1 MFGQTGISYSSL
13 TAGRVVHGFKTVAV
27 YLNDDDKPMG
37 ARFVHGATGL
47 TLDLLE
53 IQSVP
58 QAMIGVNTFPVSD
71 RGEPHTQ
78 EHLLV
83 AKGNKGR
90 GLGDF
95 ELMSLVSD
103 SAFTGNLQTV
113 YHFNTTA
120 GPDTFYLTLEKMLDA
135 LIHPDYT
142 QEEVMREVRNF
153 GVATDGSGKE
163 LKLVEKGSVY
173 NEMTSTFTNP
183 YTNAYGRLSR
193 LTYGPDHPLGFVAG
207 GTPEGIRVLKPEHIQ
222 QFHEENYHLPN
233 MTVIVSHPRE
243 MQLETVLAKIDA
255 MLLRLEPATPKR
267 HFKTQDELPAPQAAA
282 AGTVD
287 VVPYPSENEQQPSPI
302 AFGWPA
308 QLNLN
313 PREYT
318 LLNLFLG
325 NLAGDATTNLYKKLI
340 DTRTR
345 EVDIG
350 AQGLFAGASSSEGQ
364 PVFLWVAEVPPAN
377 ISQTTITDLR
387 TRITAEIIRIA
398 SWKDGS
404 PELLEFNTR
413 IRDRVME
420 QRRGLAK
427 FVNSPPGFGLR
438 NTGSGWLEQLAEIS
452 KTTGFRKSITLK
464 PELAEIERLLDGKQ
478 NIWRERIAQWKLAS
492 TVPYA
497 VGARPSA
504 ALARQQAEQ
513 AQARGNAEVALLEK
527 QYGTTDAQ
535 ETIKKYQANYDAVS
549 ARLDALAA
557 HHSSFHF
564 MDNPPLSLDR
574 TLDFHR
580 ETLPGGIPMVASTF
594 DNMTS
599 ATMGL
604 ALRLDEVPDD
614 ELVYLSA
621 LPDLMRNTG
630 VIIDGHP
637 VSNEEMSGRLRRE
650 ILALSLNFSAN
661 YRTERDE
668 LVIAGAGN
676 NIEESR
682 KALAWMKL
690 ALFSPNWTPD
700 NLPRIRDVIDQS
712 LADLRTMMQQPEE
725 NWVSNVHDAYS
736 RQNNATLLATGSFF
750 TSEHNYQRLRW
761 MFMDSGTPEVQTE
774 VTAFL
779 SELATAGSSAD
790 RAGLKSL
797 LAAMQKQE
805 ASAAGPAPKDQAA
818 KDQVG
823 KDQSEKKQPAGLK
836 PIFDRFTLL
845 SAKARHVAV
854 EAAKDLDQTL
864 NEVPDD
870 SLANDWAYV
879 VHEIRH
885 DMEITPSMAL
895 TRLNAVRQ
903 RLLKIGNARM
913 YMVGSQASQQ
923 QLKEGV
929 ADLVAGLSPEK
940 PSPASRTKQPFISS
954 RLQGRMPAA
963 QNPVYVGLLSPT
975 MQKGVFINAVPT
987 ATFADTD
994 REILL
999 RYLAAKLYSGGG
1011 AQSVF
1016 SRTIAAGF
1024 AYSNGVSAST
1034 QTGVFRYY
1042 AERVPELPQ
1051 TLKFVI
1057 DLVKHAAPDPT
1068 LVESAIATVFNNERP
1083 AGTYE
1088 SRGAAMADDFADGVT
1103 PEMTKR
1109 FFQAI
1114 LDLRKTPGLSDE
1126 LFKRVPEVYATI
1138 LPGFSSHTAPVPG
1151 STYLVIG
1158 SPQQLELY
1166 QNYLQTAISPDTRL
1180 YKIYPRDFWL
1190 ATSF

>member
-1 MFGQTGISYSSL
+1 M
-13 TAGRVVHGFKTVAV
+13 TAGKVVHGFKTVAV

-78 EHLLV
+78 EHLLL

-103 SAFTGNLQTV
+103 QAFTGNLQTV

-120 GPDTFYLTLEKMLDA
+120 GPDAFYLALEKMLDA

-183 YTNAYGRLSR
+183 YTNAYGQLSR
-193 LTYGPDHPLGFVAG
+193 LTYGPNHPLGFVAG
-207 GTPEGIRVLKPEHIQ
+207 GSPEGIRVLKPGHIQ
-222 QFHEENYHLPN
+222 QFHEQNYHLPN
-233 MTVIVSHPRE
+233 MTVIVSYPRE
-243 MQLETVLAKIDA
+243 MQLETVLAKTDA
-255 MLLRLEPATPKR
+255 MLLRLEPAPPKR

-318 LLNLFLG
+318 LLNLFVN

-340 DTRTR
+340 DTKTR

-350 AQGLFAGASSSEGQ
+350 AQALSGGAHSSEGQ
-364 PVFLWVAEVPPAN
+364 PVVLWVAEVPPAN
-377 ISQTTITDLR
+377 ITETTIKDLR
-387 TRITAEIIRIA
+387 ARITAEIARIA

-404 PELLEFNTR
+404 PELMEFNAR
-413 IRDRVME
+413 IRDRIME

-427 FVNSPPGFGLR
+427 FVNSPPGFGFR
-438 NTGSGWLEQLAEIS
+438 DTGSSWLEQLTQIS
-452 KTTGFRKSITLK
+452 KTAGFKKSVTLK
-464 PELAEIERLLDGKQ
+464 PELAEIERLLNGKQ

-492 TVPYA
+492 TMPYA

-504 ALARQQAEQ
+504 ALARQQAEE
-513 AQARGNAEVALLEK
+513 AQARGNAEVVRLEK
-527 QYGTTDAQ
+527 QYGTTSAQ
-535 ETIKKYQANYDAVS
+535 ETIRKYQADYDAVS
-549 ARLDALAA
+549 ARLDTLAA
-557 HHSSFHF
+557 KHSGFHF
-564 MDNPPLSLDR
+564 MDDPPLSLDS

-580 ETLPGGIPMVASTF
+580 DTLPSGIPMVTSTF

-599 ATMGL
+599 ATVGL

-650 ILALSLNFSAN
+650 ILALSVNFSVDF
-661 YRTERDE
+661 RTERNE

-676 NIEESR
+676 NIEESQ

-712 LADLRTMMQQPEE
+712 LAGLRTIVQQPEE
-725 NWVSNVHDAYS
+725 NWVSNVHDAYRS
-736 RQNNATLLATGSFF
+736 QGNGALLATGSFF
-750 TSEHNYQRLRW
+750 TYEHNYQRLRW
-761 MFMDSGTPEVQTE
+761 MFMDSGTPEVRTE
-774 VTAFL
+774 VAAFL
-779 SELATAGSSAD
+779 NELAGAGSNAD
-790 RAGLKSL
+790 RTGLKAL
-797 LAAMQKQE
+797 LAIMQKHE
-805 ASAAGPAPKDQAA
+805 ASEADPAA
-818 KDQVG
+818 KEKSA
-823 KDQSEKKQPAGLK
+823 KDHSVKDGANGQSVKEQSASDLPAGLK
-836 PIFDRFTLL
+836 PIFDRFSLL
-845 SAKARHVAV
+845 SARAKHLAV

-870 SLANDWAYV
+870 SLATDWMYV
-879 VHEIRH
+879 IREIRH
-885 DMEITPSMAL
+885 DMEVTPRVAL

-903 RLLKIGNARM
+903 RLLKTGNARM
-913 YMVGSQASQQ
+913 YMVGSQSSQQ
-923 QLKEGV
+923 QLKEGI
-929 ADLVAGLSPEK
+929 ADLITGLSPDK
-940 PSPASRTKQPFISS
+940 PSPAGRTKQPFISS
-954 RLQGRMPAA
+954 RLQGRMPSA
-963 QNPVYVGLLSPT
+963 QNPVYVGLVSPT
-975 MQKGVFINAVPT
+975 MQKGVFINTVPT

-1011 AQSVF
+1011 AQSIF
-1016 SRTIAAGF
+1016 SRTIAAGL
-1024 AYSNGVSAST
+1024 AYSNGVSASP
-1034 QTGVFRYY
+1034 QSGVFRYY

-1057 DLVKHAAPDPT
+1057 DLVKHAEPDPT

-1083 AGTYE
+1083 AGAYE

-1126 LFKRVPEVYATI
+1126 LFKRVPEVYATV

-1158 SPQQLELY
+1158 SPRQLELY

-1180 YKIYPRDFWL
+1180 YKIYPRDFWMV
-1190 ATSF
+1190 THF